1 MPSFYESKY
10 QLNIK
15 IVKKNNIKEIFNYY
29 SSFINHHNG
38 DSGIDLI
45 TLDDIIPGIE
55 PLSVET
61 IDFQIQCEM
70 IDLETNNFT
79 SYYLVPRSSISKT
92 NLMMANSIGIIDAGY
107 RGNIMAKVRNMS
119 FAKESINKNTCLFQ
133 IIAPDLKPIIVNIVD
148 ELSITTRDDG
158 GFGSTN
164 INLRK

>member
-133 IIAPDLKPIIVNIVD
+133 IIAPDLKPIKVNIVD